1 MEVDYIHI
9 KDFCRGHNLEEEF
22 IVQLQDYELIA
33 LKIIDEQ
40 QFIDIE
46 ELPKVEKL
54 VRLHQDLHINIDGLE
69 AIHYLLERTQRMS
82 EELQTL
88 KKRLRRQEG
97 LYE

>member
-1 MEVDYIHI
+1 MEVEYIHI
-9 KDFCRGHNLEEEF
+9 KDFCRGHNLKEEF

-40 QFIDIE
+40 QFIYIE

-69 AIHYLLERTQRMS
+69 AIHYLLERTQQMS
-82 EELQTL
+82 EELHLL
-88 KKRLRRQEG
+88 KKRLNR
-97 LYE
+97 YETM